1 MKKIF
6 TLFVL
11 FSLGFSLSVYGAC
24 PLDKLKTDS
33 VCTGGASKIGGAAG
47 LNAADTITEQ
57 EQSNREDLIRMYQI
71 PTISSPSSFKNG
83 FPILNPAANC
93 AFGMCQPR

>member
-11 FSLGFSLSVYGAC
+11 FSFEFSLSVYGAC
-24 PLDKLKTDS
+24 PLNKLKTNS
-33 VCTGGASKIGGAAG
+33 ACTGAASGVNMYE
-47 LNAADTITEQ
+47 LDTNQKGIQNNKE
-57 EQSNREDLIRMYQI
+57 ELLKMYQI

-83 FPILNPAANC
+83 FPILNPTANC
-93 AFGMCQPR
+93 AFGVCQPR

>member
-11 FSLGFSLSVYGAC
+11 FSFGISLSAYGAC

-33 VCTGGASKIGGAAG
+33 VCTGAASSLGVGV
-47 LNAADTITEQ
+47 NTTDTNNTLEQ
-57 EQSNREDLIRMYQI
+57 EQSNREDLIRIYQI
-71 PTISSPSSFKNG
+71 PTISSPSSFRNG

>member
-6 TLFVL
+6 TLFV
-11 FSLGFSLSVYGAC
+11 FINFVISLSAFGAC
-24 PLDKLKTDS
+24 PLNKLKTNS
-33 VCTGGASKIGGAAG
+33 ACTGAASGV
-47 LNAADTITEQ
+47 NMYEQDTNQ
-57 EQSNREDLIRMYQI
+57 EGIQNNKEELLKMYQI

-83 FPILNPAANC
+83 FPILNPTANC